1 MLLFSAAICGRGKS
15 FDLFVPKAQKHPP
28 IEGYPQAGENLG
40 NLSNEPAPEA
50 DGHGVGPRPSLK
62 LGE

>member
-1 MLLFSAAICGRGKS
+1 MPLHLAAALRVGKN

-28 IEGYPQAGENLG
+28 IEGYPQVGENLG